1 MKEGSQ
7 QKMFRSEAAVMGSLQ
22 TCVKQYN
29 AKLLQ
34 SYGPE
39 EIGDCLCRLF
49 EEIHCN
55 RLMWQSQEASCK
67 TLSLAAAC
75 RAVALRQAQERQ
87 EPTSDLLRDFSI
99 AHAMQDKQH
108 RNTFTGLVNFCDRT
122 CWLNS
127 AVQLLWHGD
136 FMSERLYYSENLPRT
151 PLQRR
156 FPVKEIR
163 QLFNWMGHYEVIAPI
178 EMLHF
183 VLCNWPNYGFIDRQ
197 CDAMEFLQVVHELS
211 NAPQSTSQVGV
222 CFNASPRDIS
232 ENVLESSCTM
242 QDYVDMQLQDCNVA
256 LDNESR
262 QILVQTIPFVVNAV
276 TGELFWMQN
285 RIVDWDSE
293 VDLSRLFRQ
302 SRSRYRVKA
311 AILHIH
317 NEDSPVSAT
326 SGHYVTAIKQ
336 NNAWHLANDDFVRV
350 VRMNECPLLP
360 CGLLFEKCDHQCSQK
375 TMLVEER
382 MCEELS
388 WEHCICKEA
397 ECVPSAASTQT
408 MMANETAES
417 LSWTQPLFGGA
428 VCAQAGETPDTNES
442 FRSGVSENA
451 ESLSWTQPLFGGA
464 VCAQAGE
471 TPDRNKSFLSGV
483 SENAESL
490 SWTQPLVGG
499 AVCTQE
505 RKGKKRNSSDGKG
518 AQTLLKYFKTDR
530 TQERNR
536 DQQQVRTER
545 AQDRTERAQ
554 DRTGQ
559 KPDRTERAQDRTERA
574 QDRTGQK
581 PDRTQR
587 AQDRTEQAQ
596 DRTGQK
602 QDRTERA
609 QDRTERAQGRTD
621 EARAVRAKNIARE
634 RTQTCHV
641 DPFMLDQTPLALFAK
656 RIKKIQS
663 SCSKGA

>member
-1 MKEGSQ
+1 MISFLIRINTRCSGSQ
-7 QKMFRSEAAVMGSLQ
+7 
-22 TCVKQYN
+22 
-29 AKLLQ
+29 
-34 SYGPE
+34 
-39 EIGDCLCRLF
+39 
-49 EEIHCN
+49 
-55 RLMWQSQEASCK
+55 
-67 TLSLAAAC
+67 
-75 RAVALRQAQERQ
+75 
-87 EPTSDLLRDFSI
+87 
-99 AHAMQDKQH
+99 
-108 RNTFTGLVNFCDRT
+108 
-122 CWLNS
+122 
-127 AVQLLWHGD
+127 
-136 FMSERLYYSENLPRT
+136 
-151 PLQRR
+151 
-156 FPVKEIR
+156 
-163 QLFNWMGHYEVIAPI
+163 
-178 EMLHF
+178 
-183 VLCNWPNYGFIDRQ
+183 
-197 CDAMEFLQVVHELS
+197 
-211 NAPQSTSQVGV
+211 
-222 CFNASPRDIS
+222 
-232 ENVLESSCTM
+232 NVLESSCTM

-256 LDNESR
+256 LANESR
-262 QILVQTIPFVVNAV
+262 QILVQTIPFVVDAV

-293 VDLSRLFRQ
+293 VDLSRLFEQ

-336 NNAWHLANDDFVRV
+336 NNAWHLANDEFVRV

-375 TMLVEER
+375 TMLIEER

-388 WEHCICKEA
+388 WEQCICKEA

-408 MMANETAES
+408 MMPNETAES

-428 VCAQAGETPDTNES
+428 VCAQAGETPDSND
-442 FRSGVSENA
+442 
-451 ESLSWTQPLFGGA
+451 SL
-464 VCAQAGE
+464 
-471 TPDRNKSFLSGV
+471 LSGV
-483 SENAESL
+483 SQTAESL

-545 AQDRTERAQ
+545 KEESTERSQDRTERSQDRTERAQ
-554 DRTGQ
+554 DRTAQ
-559 KPDRTERAQDRTERA
+559 KQDRTERA
-574 QDRTGQK
+574 QDRTAQK
-581 PDRTQR
+581 
-587 AQDRTEQAQ
+587 Q

-609 QDRTERAQGRTD
+609 QDRTAQKQDRTGQKQDRTGQKQDRTGQKQDRTAQKQDRTERAQDRTGRAQDRTD

-641 DPFMLDQTPLALFAK
+641 DPFMFPEYALL
-656 RIKKIQS
+656 KKYNTAV
-663 SCSKGA
+663 GL